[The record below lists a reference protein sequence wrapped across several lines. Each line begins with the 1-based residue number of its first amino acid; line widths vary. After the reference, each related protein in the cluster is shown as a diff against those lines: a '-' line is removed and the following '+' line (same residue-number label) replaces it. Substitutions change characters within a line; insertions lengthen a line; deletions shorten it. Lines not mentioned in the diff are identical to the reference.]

1 MLRSLKDLERYKV
14 TASDGDIGHVENFLL
29 DDEHW
34 VVRYL
39 IVETSGF
46 LDGRRVLISPI
57 SFREV
62 DWPTKRFHLA
72 LTMDKI
78 KNSPSVNTDKPV
90 IRQHELDYYGHYRY
104 PHYWGS
110 SWMWGNGDTP
120 GSLTNGEWNEAS
132 AKHSAEFGDVHLR
145 SANELGGYHIQGSDE
160 PIGHVE
166 DLIVDDETWA
176 IRYLVIS
183 TNNWLFG
190 RKVLVSPH
198 WATRVSWDERNV
210 YVAMSRQSIM
220 DSPELNGLETLSR
233 DFESRLY
240 KHYGRP
246 AYWDNSER
254 KARVPPPRH
263 SGSHPG

>member
-1 MLRSLKDLERYKV
+1 MLRSLKELERYKV

-34 VVRYL
+34 AVRYL

-72 LTMDKI
+72 LTMEKI

-90 IRQHELDYYGHYRY
+90 IRQHELGFYGHYRY
-104 PHYWGS
+104 AHYWGS
-110 SWMWGNGDTP
+110 SWMWGTGNTP
-120 GSLTNGEWNEAS
+120 GLLANGKWNEAS
-132 AKHSAEFGDVHLR
+132 VDDKSEDVHLR
-145 SANELGGYHIQGSDE
+145 SANELRGYHIQGSDE

-176 IRYLVIS
+176 IRYLVIK

-190 RKVLVSPH
+190 KKVLVSPH

-220 DSPELNGLETLSR
+220 DSPELNGLQNINR
-233 DFESRLY
+233 DFEARLF

-246 AYWDNSER
+246 AYWDDGER
-254 KARVPPPRH
+254 RARVPPLGH